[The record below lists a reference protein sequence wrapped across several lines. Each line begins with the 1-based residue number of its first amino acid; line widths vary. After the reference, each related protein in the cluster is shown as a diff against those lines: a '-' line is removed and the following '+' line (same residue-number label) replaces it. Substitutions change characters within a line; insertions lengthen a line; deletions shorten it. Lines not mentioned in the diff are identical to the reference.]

1 MSTTRRTAMSLAATG
16 GAGLLAACG
25 GGGSPSARSGGRGAG
40 PVSIPVAEVPEG
52 GGLVRDRVVVTQP
65 VAGEFKAFDATCPHQ
80 GCLVAD
86 VTAEA
91 IECPC
96 HGSRFDPSTGA
107 VTQGPATR
115 GLTAMKATVEGADVT
130 VS

>member
-25 GGGSPSARSGGRGAG
+25 GDGSAAGETGGGATG
-40 PVSIPVAEVPEG
+40 PVSIPVADVPEG
-52 GGLVRDRVVVTQP
+52 GGVVRDDVVVTQP
-65 VAGEFKAFDATCPHQ
+65 SAGEFRAFDARCPHQ
-80 GCLVAD
+80 GCAVAA

-96 HGSRFDPSTGA
+96 HGSRFDPATGA
-107 VTQGPATR
+107 VTQGPATT
-115 GLTAMKATVEGADVT
+115 GLTARTATVEGVDVT